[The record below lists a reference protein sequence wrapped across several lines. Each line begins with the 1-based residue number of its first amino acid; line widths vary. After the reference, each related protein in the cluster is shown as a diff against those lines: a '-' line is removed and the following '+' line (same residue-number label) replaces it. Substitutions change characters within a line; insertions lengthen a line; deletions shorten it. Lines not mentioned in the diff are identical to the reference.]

1 MTQQTIAYAAGKS
14 GGHIIPCMTLFHS
27 AKEKNNALKGLFF
40 TTNAP
45 LDAVVLPDGADD
57 ITVCRLP
64 LHTRVRNPFRF
75 LFVAVGLIHSCF
87 KSFWYL
93 LKHKPARIVTTGGI
107 TAVPVCVMGYIL
119 GIPIDLYELNAVVGR
134 ATRFLSAFASRVMI
148 CFPEAQSSLRSKAC
162 TLTQYPIRFATAN
175 LMDDHD
181 AMRQAVELAP
191 HVPTLLILGGS
202 QGSVQLNKLV
212 KQALSSYAKP
222 VQVIHQTGS
231 NDTFD
236 WSAWYQERGI
246 SALVFPY
253 RDDLSPYIIMSD
265 VVVCRAGAGT
275 LFECMAYQKKMI
287 VVPLEGVAEDHQVA
301 NAYAF
306 QRRYQDAV
314 VLRQQRLD
322 HHATLLIGTIDTLI
336 YPPMRTSFNANTDT
350 LVSSKS

>member
-1 MTQQTIAYAAGKS
+1 MTQQTIAYVAGKS
-14 GGHIIPCMTLFHS
+14 GGHIMPCLTLFQS
-27 AKEKNNALKGLFF
+27 VKAQNSTFKALFF

-45 LDAVVLPDGADD
+45 LDAVVLPDGMADMT
-57 ITVCRLP
+57 ICRLP
-64 LHTRVRNPFRF
+64 LHTRIQNPLRF
-75 LFVAVGLIHSCF
+75 FFVITGLMRSCA

-93 LKHKPARIVTTGGI
+93 LKHKPCRIVTTGGI

-134 ATRFLSAFASRVMI
+134 ATRFLAPFASRVMI

-162 TLTQYPIRFATAN
+162 TFAQYPVRFAIAN
-175 LMDDHD
+175 LKNQ
-181 AMRQAVELAP
+181 ATMRESLGLAKN
-191 HVPTLLILGGS
+191 VPTLLILGGS

-212 KQALSSYAKP
+212 RQALALYAKP

-236 WSAWYQERGI
+236 WNSWYAEHKI
-246 SALVFPY
+246 VALIFPY
-253 RDDLSPYIIMSD
+253 RDDLSPCITASD
-265 VVVCRAGAGT
+265 VVICRAGAGT

-301 NAYAF
+301 NAHAF

-322 HHATLLIGTIDTLI
+322 QHASLLIGTIDTLI
-336 YPPMRTSFNANTDT
+336 YPPMRNTFSSTDT
-350 LVSSKS
+350 HAASKS